1 MKVSFPKIT
10 ALTMFAVVLLFT
22 SWHAAAQSPP
32 PKTATTWQDLG
43 FNQLPEG
50 FSTDVIPLFEGLNE
64 ARGTWSF
71 EGETADG
78 EASDTPER
86 QPAHHGQSQE
96 RHASDLAEWPGAGP
110 LMIRGTRSFTHHG
123 RAPRERV

>member
-10 ALTMFAVVLLFT
+10 ALTMFAVVLFFT

-50 FSTDVIPLFEGLNE
+50 FSTDVIPLFE
-64 ARGTWSF
+64 
-71 EGETADG
+71 
-78 EASDTPER
+78 
-86 QPAHHGQSQE
+86 
-96 RHASDLAEWPGAGP
+96 
-110 LMIRGTRSFTHHG
+110 
-123 RAPRERV
+123 